1 MGVFINRDNHPNI
14 YKNNQTIY
22 TSNQEIVRRNALT
35 ELMNEQQKATMA
47 LIQAIAEL
55 NIRYEQLE
63 EKQSNQWNDIQNQMN
78 SLTANSRQREAF
90 ESQLMQQLHRLEEKS
105 IGLQSLLEH
114 EGQVKQSLLEQ
125 VDLLRESN
133 REIASRLEKNE
144 ATNEQLSLQLNE
156 QLELQKDVV
165 DTLTNQEEVQAGM
178 LKRLDNQEALT
189 EKISRQLN
197 HIRSI
202 IFERTNYLATKLE
215 DGYKLTSSYVY
226 KFMTGSDQPLT
237 FSLMNNKKKEKE
249 KEKQKHSD

>member
-1 MGVFINRDNHPNI
+1 M
-14 YKNNQTIY
+14 
-22 TSNQEIVRRNALT
+22 
-35 ELMNEQQKATMA
+35 
-47 LIQAIAEL
+47 
-55 NIRYEQLE
+55 
-63 EKQSNQWNDIQNQMN
+63 
-78 SLTANSRQREAF
+78 
-90 ESQLMQQLHRLEEKS
+90 
-105 IGLQSLLEH
+105 EH

-125 VDLLRESN
+125 VDLLHESN

-144 ATNEQLSLQLNE
+144 ATNEQLELQLNE

-197 HIRSI
+197 HLRSI

-249 KEKQKHSD
+249 KQKHSD